1 MFTKQKTNNRLLL
14 RSALKHSLVEIE
26 KSLNVKVVGLERII
40 KIYGSNTNSFLVKTI
55 STKNEIVSYFLKFNE
70 KKHIERE
77 LEVTRF
83 IEKFLLTPKIIL
95 ISKKKLF
102 ALRWVLF
109 EYVPGNLMTEKFLQI
124 KNRKDLELFCKIEK
138 QKEKLLSNLYY
149 KSKIKIN
156 YNSYIKSRT
165 NQLFYNRLFGE
176 RYELFFVKNPNNIS
190 LYFDR
195 QIVVNNI
202 KFPYTVNQIFKS
214 IRKKYS
220 LQNNKKII
228 ATMGQG
234 DAHHGNIIIN
244 KKIDCLILFNFEL
257 SIIF

>member
-1 MFTKQKTNNRLLL
+1 
-14 RSALKHSLVEIE
+14 
-26 KSLNVKVVGLERII
+26 
-40 KIYGSNTNSFLVKTI
+40 
-55 STKNEIVSYFLKFNE
+55 
-70 KKHIERE
+70 
-77 LEVTRF
+77 
-83 IEKFLLTPKIIL
+83 
-95 ISKKKLF
+95 
-102 ALRWVLF
+102 
-109 EYVPGNLMTEKFLQI
+109 
-124 KNRKDLELFCKIEK
+124 
-138 QKEKLLSNLYY
+138 
-149 KSKIKIN
+149 
-156 YNSYIKSRT
+156 
-165 NQLFYNRLFGE
+165 LFYNRLFGE